1 MWGINHSFPGR
12 CPRPSKMPLTDLSAR
27 SAKPKDKS
35 YRLADGMGM
44 YLEVM
49 PNGSK
54 YWRLKYRHAGKE
66 KRLALGVYPGVSL
79 AQARAARDDARR
91 QLAAGIDPSN
101 ARQQAKLVAT
111 TARGNTFEILARE
124 WHEKECAAWTT
135 HYAANVLNSLE
146 IDIFPAIGSCSITEI
161 TPPQILAV
169 FRKVESRGVVETVSR
184 LHQRCS
190 SVFRYAIIT
199 GRATYNPCADLKG
212 AFKTAKTKN
221 MARVKSN
228 DVPTLVKDI
237 NGYDG
242 DLITRI
248 ALQFMALTFV
258 RTKELIGAQWS
269 EIDFE
274 AAEWRIP
281 AERMKMQD
289 PHIVPLSRQAIGLL
303 REAEKM
309 NAGRTYVFRG
319 PRSKMHMSRSTI
331 LCALYRL
338 GYHSRMTGHGFR
350 GLASTMLHEQGFNPD
365 VIERQLAHAER
376 NKVRAAYNHAQ
387 YLPER
392 RRMMQ
397 HWADHLDQLAQG

>member
-1 MWGINHSFPGR
+1 
-12 CPRPSKMPLTDLSAR
+12 MPLTDLSAR
-27 SAKPKDKS
+27 NAQPKDKP
-35 YRLADGMGM
+35 YRLADGQGM

-54 YWRLKYRHAGKE
+54 YWRLKYRFAGKE
-66 KRLALGVYPGVSL
+66 KRLALGVYPSVSL

-91 QLAAGIDPSN
+91 QIAAGTDPSH
-101 ARQQAKLVAT
+101 ARQQARLAT
-111 TARGNTFEILARE
+111 ITAHGNTFETLARE
-124 WHEKECAAWTT
+124 WYEKEHGAWTVP
-135 HYAANVLNSLE
+135 HAAKVLRSLE
-146 IDIFPAIGSCSITEI
+146 SDIFPEFGSRPIANITAPE
-161 TPPQILAV
+161 ILATL
-169 FRKVESRGVVETVSR
+169 RKVESRNALTAVAR
-184 LHQRCS
+184 LLQRCS
-190 SVFRYAIIT
+190 SIYRYAIIT

-221 MARVKSN
+221 MARVQS
-228 DVPTLVKDI
+228 DEVPELIKRI
-237 NGYDG
+237 RGYDG
-242 DLITRI
+242 NVITRI
-248 ALQFMALTFV
+248 ALQLMALTFV

-269 EIDFE
+269 EIDFD

-281 AERMKMQD
+281 AERMKMREQ
-289 PHIVPLSRQAIGLL
+289 HIVPLSRQAIALL

-309 NAGRTYVFRG
+309 NAGRQYVFR
-319 PRSKMHMSRSTI
+319 STKKAHI
-331 LCALYRL
+331 GQTTMLDALHRL

>member
-1 MWGINHSFPGR
+1 
-12 CPRPSKMPLTDLSAR
+12 MPLTDLSAR
-27 SAKPKDKS
+27 NAKPQDKS
-35 YRLADGMGM
+35 YRLADGLGM
-44 YLEVM
+44 YLEIM

-54 YWRLKYRHAGKE
+54 YWRLKYRFAGKE
-66 KRLALGVYPGVSL
+66 KRLALGVYPTISL

-91 QLAAGIDPSN
+91 QLAAGTDPSQ

-124 WHEKECAAWTT
+124 WHEKECAAWTA
-135 HYAANVLNSLE
+135 HYSTNVLHSLE
-146 IDIFPAIGSCSITEI
+146 SDIFPAIGSHPITEI
-161 TPPQILAV
+161 TPPQMLAV
-169 FRKVESRGVVETVSR
+169 LRKVENRGVVETVSR
-184 LHQRCS
+184 LLQRCS
-190 SVFRYAIIT
+190 AVFRYAIIT

-212 AFKTAKTKN
+212 AFKAAKTKN
-221 MARVKSN
+221 MARVQSN
-228 DVPTLVKDI
+228 DVPTLIQKI
-237 NGYDG
+237 RGYDG

-269 EIDFE
+269 EIDFD

-281 AERMKMQD
+281 AERMKMRD
-289 PHIVPLSRQAIGLL
+289 PHIVPLSRQAIALL
-303 REAEKM
+303 GGAEKIK
-309 NAGRTYVFRG
+309 GSSGYVFKGTRA
-319 PRSKMHMSRSTI
+319 KHMSRSTI
-331 LCALYRL
+331 LFALYRL

-350 GLASTMLHEQGFNPD
+350 GLASTMLHEQGFSPD

-397 HWADHLDQLAQG
+397 HWADHLDQLAAG

>member
-1 MWGINHSFPGR
+1 
-12 CPRPSKMPLTDLSAR
+12 MPLTDLSVR
-27 SAKPKDKS
+27 NAKPQDKP
-35 YRLADGMGM
+35 YRLADSLGM

-54 YWRLKYRHAGKE
+54 YWRLKYRIAGKE
-66 KRLALGVYPGVSL
+66 KRLALGVYPSVGL
-79 AQARAARDDARR
+79 AQARTARDDARR
-91 QLAAGIDPSN
+91 LIAAGTDPSQ
-101 ARQQAKLVAT
+101 ARKEAKLATT
-111 TARGNTFEILARE
+111 TARAHTFEVVARE
-124 WHEKECAAWTT
+124 WHEKQSGTWVPT
-135 HYAANVLNSLE
+135 YATKVLHSLE
-146 IDIFPAIGSCSITEI
+146 TDVFPDLGARPVAEI
-161 TPPQILAV
+161 TAPQMLATL
-169 FRKVESRGVVETVSR
+169 RKVESRDALETVAR
-184 LHQRCS
+184 LQQRCS
-190 SVFRYAIIT
+190 AAFRYAIVT
-199 GRATYNPCADLKG
+199 GRAIHNPCTDLKG
-212 AFKTAKTKN
+212 AFKTAKVQH
-221 MARVKSN
+221 MARVQAN
-228 DVPTLVKDI
+228 EVPTLI
-237 NGYDG
+237 RNIRGYDG

-274 AAEWRIP
+274 TAEWRIP
-281 AERMKMQD
+281 AERMKMRD
-289 PHIVPLSRQAIGLL
+289 PHFVPLSRQAIALL

-309 NAGRTYVFRG
+309 TSGRQYVFQSPKGRTHI
-319 PRSKMHMSRSTI
+319 SNNTI
-331 LCALYRL
+331 LYALYRL

-397 HWADHLDQLAQG
+397 HWADHLDQLAQHESA